1 MKLDLEKRIE
11 RLEERKKPRTIST
24 LLDLIVHVEDH
35 PDEEAELSP
44 ELQELVD
51 KASRVKL
58 DVAPP
63 THPETEE
70 ES

>member
-51 KASRVKL
+51 KASRVIVL
-58 DVAPP
+58 YQTIY
-63 THPETEE
+63 THNCHII
-70 ES
+70 